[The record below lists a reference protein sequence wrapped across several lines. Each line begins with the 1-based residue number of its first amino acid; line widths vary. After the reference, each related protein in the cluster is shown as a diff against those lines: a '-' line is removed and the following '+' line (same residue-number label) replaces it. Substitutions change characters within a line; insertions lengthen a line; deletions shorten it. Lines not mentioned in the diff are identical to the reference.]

1 MVSNYGQAMNRN
13 HLTNWRECTLTP
25 MIIADHLSLYPP
37 PCGEGR
43 RKASGWGSGGLSELF
58 SSSDDEPVLRD
69 HQTPT
74 PNPSPQG
81 GGEIGNDLLVLV
93 HADGSYIHG

>member
-1 MVSNYGQAMNRN
+1 MVNMYGQAMNRN
-13 HLTNWRECTLTP
+13 HLTNWCDCALTA
-25 MIIADHLSLYPP
+25 MIIADHLSLCPP

-58 SSSDDEPVLRD
+58 SSSDDEPVLRA
-69 HQTPT
+69 HQPPT

-81 GGEIGNDLLVLV
+81 GGEIDDALLVLV
-93 HADGSYIHG
+93 HADGSCIHG